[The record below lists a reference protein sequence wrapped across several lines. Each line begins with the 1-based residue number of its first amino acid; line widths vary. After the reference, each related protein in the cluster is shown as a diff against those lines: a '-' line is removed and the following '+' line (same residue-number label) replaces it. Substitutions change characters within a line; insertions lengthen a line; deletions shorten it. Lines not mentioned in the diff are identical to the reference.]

1 MIPNSTRNPANANGS
16 KTGFT
21 VVELLITVSIIGIL
35 GSLAF
40 RSMVG
45 FYEQRRLRSAALEV
59 IGMIQ
64 EERAIV
70 MAKRLTKPEAC
81 MSLDAAD
88 PLSRLHPNHPKGMT
102 SGVTDLE
109 VKTEADATPAPLCF
123 TPEGLVLTPLTI
135 VLRSPAVVD
144 QGDWCVVVTPLL
156 AQPHLDWRPSG
167 QTVCRFDAGGG
178 SL

>member
-1 MIPNSTRNPANANGS
+1 MILNVTSNPVLPHGT

-21 VVELLITVSIIGIL
+21 VVELLVTVSIIGIL

-45 FYEQRRLRSAALEV
+45 FTEQRRLRSAAIEV

-64 EERAIV
+64 EKRARV
-70 MAKRLTKPEAC
+70 LAQPLTESAC
-81 MSLDAAD
+81 MSLDPAD
-88 PLSRLHPNHPKGMT
+88 ATSPIRPANLT
-102 SGVTDLE
+102 SGVTGLA
-109 VKTEADATPAPLCF
+109 VQTEAGGIPDPLCF
-123 TPEGLVLTPLTI
+123 TPEGLELTPVTL

-156 AQPHLDWRPSG
+156 SQPHLDWRPSG
-167 QTVCRFDAGGG
+167 QPGCRFDAGGG

>member
-1 MIPNSTRNPANANGS
+1 MTLFSIRSPARGS

-21 VVELLITVSIIGIL
+21 VVELLVTVSIIGIL

-45 FYEQRRLRSAALEV
+45 FTEQRRLRSAGLEV

-64 EERAIV
+64 EKRALV
-70 MAKRLTKPEAC
+70 MARPLTEPAC
-81 MSLDAAD
+81 MSLNPADATSPIRPD
-88 PLSRLHPNHPKGMT
+88 NMT
-102 SGVTDLE
+102 SGVTGLA
-109 VKTEADATPAPLCF
+109 VQTEAGGTQVDLCF
-123 TPEGLVLTPLTI
+123 TPEGLVLESRMI

-156 AQPHLDWRPSG
+156 AQPHLAWRPNG
-167 QTVCRFDAGGG
+167 QSCRSDSAGG

>member
-1 MIPNSTRNPANANGS
+1 MILNATSNPALPNGS

-21 VVELLITVSIIGIL
+21 VVELLVTVSIIGIL

-45 FYEQRRLRSAALEV
+45 FTEQRRLRSAGLEV

-64 EERAIV
+64 EKRALV
-70 MAKRLTKPEAC
+70 MAKGLTTPAAC
-81 MSLDAAD
+81 ISLNPAD
-88 PLSRLHPNHPKGMT
+88 GSSPIRTDKSMT
-102 SGVTDLE
+102 SGVTNLE
-109 VKTEADATPAPLCF
+109 VQTEAGGIPDPLCF
-123 TPEGLVLTPLTI
+123 TPEGFVLTPQIL

-156 AQPHLDWRPSG
+156 SQPHLNWRPSG
-167 QTVCRFDAGGG
+167 QSSCRFDAAGG

>member
-1 MIPNSTRNPANANGS
+1 MILNATSNPALPHGS

-21 VVELLITVSIIGIL
+21 VVELLVTVSIIGIL

-40 RSMVG
+40 ISMVG
-45 FYEQRRLRSAALEV
+45 FTEQRRLRSAALEV

-64 EERAIV
+64 EKRAKV
-70 MAKRLTKPEAC
+70 LAQPLTEPAC
-81 MSLDAAD
+81 MSLDPAD
-88 PLSRLHPNHPKGMT
+88 ATSPIRPDKGMT
-102 SGVTDLE
+102 SGVTGLA
-109 VKTEADATPAPLCF
+109 VQTEAGGIPDPLCF
-123 TPEGLVLTPLTI
+123 TPEGLVLTPVTL

-167 QTVCRFDAGGG
+167 QAGCRFDAGGG

>member
-1 MIPNSTRNPANANGS
+1 MILKSPRNPAHSNRS

-21 VVELLITVSIIGIL
+21 VVELLVTVSIIGIL

-45 FYEQRRLRSAALEV
+45 FTEQRRLRSASLEV

-64 EERAIV
+64 EKRALV
-70 MAKRLTKPEAC
+70 MARPLTEPAC
-81 MSLDAAD
+81 MSLNPADATS
-88 PLSRLHPNHPKGMT
+88 PIHPDKGMT
-102 SGVTDLE
+102 SGVTGLE
-109 VKTEADATPAPLCF
+109 VQTEAGGIPDPLCF

-144 QGDWCVVVTPLL
+144 EGDWCVVVTPLL
-156 AQPHLDWRPSG
+156 SQPHLDWRPSG
-167 QTVCRFDAGGG
+167 QSSCRFDAGGG